1 MAEPGKRK
9 SVRSKGPGVNLDTL
23 GLEMGNRPPQA
34 LDVEEA
40 VLGALLIEP
49 NCIDEAMDELTSSCF
64 YSDKHKMVFNAM
76 RSLTNEHVALDILS
90 VTQKLKSEGN
100 LEAVGGTVA
109 LAQLSQKIGAA
120 AHIEYYIRI
129 LKQKCIQR
137 ELITA
142 SYEILKTSYDESV
155 NVDDL
160 IDQAQ
165 TKVFAAI
172 QNNVKRDVQEIGKVV
187 NEALEDIQRLQKSSG
202 LSGVPSGFPSLDKI
216 TQGWQASDLIIL
228 AARPSVGKTAFVL
241 NLARNAAVDFNMPVA
256 FFSLEMP
263 SIQLAQ
269 RKMVSE
275 TRLNAAKVW
284 AGEPI
289 RVWEW
294 EQLDILLK
302 RLVKAPMYIDDTP
315 SLPVME
321 FRSKVKKLVKQK
333 GVRLIVVD
341 YLQLMQGPSELRGMR
356 EQEVAAISRTLKAT
370 AKEMNVP
377 IIALSQLSRQSEN
390 RQGSNRRPQ
399 LSDLRESGSIE
410 QDADMVVFIHRYDYQ
425 GLSDNPD
432 DVGRTQ
438 IIIAKH
444 RNGAIADI
452 DMKFRADEVRFVDES
467 ESLVS
472 QADMQPVG
480 SAMNDDALP
489 PAGRSSPRPPC
500 QRTDTE
506 KRPVSRSAHRRE
518 THSLSARE
526 RNLHSRCIINGVPSI
541 LTWEPEP

>member
-1 MAEPGKRK
+1 MAEEGKRRT
-9 SVRSKGPGVNLDTL
+9 SVRTKNPSVNLDTL

-49 NCIDEAMDELTSSCF
+49 NCVDEAMDELSPSCF
-64 YSDKHKMVFNAM
+64 YSERHRMIFEAM
-76 RSLTNEHVALDILS
+76 SSLNNEHVALDLLS
-90 VTQKLKSEGN
+90 VSQKLKSQGN
-100 LEAVGGTVA
+100 LEAIGGTIV

-142 SYEILKTSYDESV
+142 SYDILKTSYDESV

-160 IDQAQ
+160 IDTAQ
-165 TKVFAAI
+165 TKLFAAI
-172 QNNVKRDVQEIGKVV
+172 QNNVKKDVQEIGKVI
-187 NEALEDIQRLQKSSG
+187 NEAMADIQRLQDSSG

-216 TQGWQASDLIIL
+216 TLGWQASDLIIL

-241 NLARNAAVDFNMPVA
+241 NIARNAAVDFNMPVA

-263 SIQLAQ
+263 AIQLAK
-269 RKMVSE
+269 RMMVSE
-275 TRLNAAKVW
+275 TRMSADKVK
-284 AGEPI
+284 GGVKLEPH
-289 RVWEW
+289 EW
-294 EQLDILLK
+294 VQLEEQIK
-302 RLVKAPMYIDDTP
+302 RLAKAPLYIDDTP

-341 YLQLMQGPSELRGMR
+341 YLQLMQGPAELRGMR

-410 QDADMVVFIHRYDYQ
+410 QDADMVIFIHRYDYQ

-432 DVGRTQ
+432 DIGRTQ
-438 IIIAKH
+438 IILAKH

-452 DMKFRADEVRFVDES
+452 DMRFRADEVRFVDEQ
-467 ESLVS
+467 ESLVN
-472 QADMQPVG
+472 QADSMSYA
-480 SAMNDDALP
+480 SAMNDEP
-489 PAGRSSPRPPC
+489 PFDMPVMSSSEFGPNA
-500 QRTDTE
+500 E
-506 KRPVSRSAHRRE
+506 F
-518 THSLSARE
+518 
-526 RNLHSRCIINGVPSI
+526 
-541 LTWEPEP
+541 

>member
-1 MAEPGKRK
+1 MAEEGKKR
-9 SVRSKGPGVNLDTL
+9 SVRRKNQDVNLDTL

-40 VLGALLIEP
+40 VLGALLSEP
-49 NCIDEAMDELTSSCF
+49 NCIDEAMDELSSNCF
-64 YSDKHKMVFNAM
+64 YSERHRMIFEAM
-76 RSLTNEHVALDILS
+76 RTLTNEHVALDLLS
-90 VTQKLKSEGN
+90 VSQKLKSLGN

-109 LAQLSQKIGAA
+109 LVQLSQKVGAA

-142 SYEILKTSYDESV
+142 SYEILKSSYDESV

-172 QNNVKRDVQEIGKVV
+172 QNNVKKDVQEIGKVI
-187 NEALEDIQRLQKSSG
+187 NDALDDIQKLQNSSG
-202 LSGVPSGFPSLDKI
+202 LSGVPSGFASLDRI

-263 SIQLAQ
+263 SIQLAK
-269 RKMVSE
+269 RMMVSE
-275 TRLNAAKVW
+275 TKLSGDKFRG
-284 AGEPI
+284 GEKI
-289 RVWEW
+289 ADWEW
-294 EQLDILLK
+294 KQLDIQLK
-302 RLVKAPMYIDDTP
+302 RLVKAPIYIDDTP

-410 QDADMVVFIHRYDYQ
+410 QDADMVIFIHRYDYQ
-425 GLSDNPD
+425 GLSDNPE

-444 RNGAIADI
+444 RNGAIADV
-452 DMKFRADEVRFVDES
+452 DMMFRADEVRFVDLS
-467 ESLVS
+467 DSLVN
-472 QADMQPVG
+472 QADSMGVE
-480 SAMNDDALP
+480 SAMNNDSYQYQPGLSTSGEDFAGSDDFNSNFA
-489 PAGRSSPRPPC
+489 
-500 QRTDTE
+500 
-506 KRPVSRSAHRRE
+506 
-518 THSLSARE
+518 
-526 RNLHSRCIINGVPSI
+526 
-541 LTWEPEP
+541 

>member
-1 MAEPGKRK
+1 MAEEGKRRA
-9 SVRSKGPGVNLDTL
+9 SVRKKNPSVNLDTL

-49 NCIDEAMDELTSSCF
+49 NCVDEAMDELTPSCF
-64 YSDKHKMVFNAM
+64 YSERHRMIFEAM
-76 RSLTNEHVALDILS
+76 SSLNNEHIALDLLS
-90 VTQKLKSEGN
+90 VSQKLKTQGN
-100 LEAVGGTVA
+100 LEAVGGTIT

-142 SYEILKTSYDESV
+142 SYDILKTSYDESV
-155 NVDDL
+155 NVDDT
-160 IDQAQ
+160 AQ
-165 TKVFAAI
+165 TKLFAAI
-172 QNNVKRDVQEIGKVV
+172 QNNVKKDVQEIGKVI
-187 NEALEDIQRLQKSSG
+187 NEALEDLQKRQDSDG
-202 LSGVPSGFPSLDKI
+202 LSGVPSGFPSIDKI
-216 TQGWQASDLIIL
+216 TLGWQASDLIIL
-228 AARPSVGKTAFVL
+228 AARPSVGKTAFVV
-241 NLARNAAVDFNMPVA
+241 NVARNAAVDFNMPVA
-256 FFSLEMP
+256 IFSLEMP
-263 SIQLAQ
+263 AKQLAN
-269 RKMVSE
+269 RMMVSE
-275 TRLNAAKVW
+275 TKLSADKIKGGVKLQD
-284 AGEPI
+284 
-289 RVWEW
+289 WEW
-294 EQLDILLK
+294 QQLDIQLR
-302 RLVKAPMYIDDTP
+302 RLAKAPIYIDDTP

-410 QDADMVVFIHRYDYQ
+410 QDADMVIFIHRYDYQ

-444 RNGAIADI
+444 RNGSIADI
-452 DMKFRADEVRFVDES
+452 DMRFRADEVRFVDEQ
-467 ESLVS
+467 ESLVN
-472 QADMQPVG
+472 QADSMPVA
-480 SAMNDDALP
+480 SAMNDDVP
-489 PAGRSSPRPPC
+489 FGPAPMSQMPMNDFG
-500 QRTDTE
+500 TNDE
-506 KRPVSRSAHRRE
+506 FM
-518 THSLSARE
+518 
-526 RNLHSRCIINGVPSI
+526 
-541 LTWEPEP
+541 

>member
-1 MAEPGKRK
+1 MAEERKK
-9 SVRSKGPGVNLDTL
+9 SVRKKNPAVNLDTL
-23 GLEMGNRPPQA
+23 GLEMGNKPPQA

-40 VLGALLIEP
+40 VLGAMLIEP
-49 NCIDEAMDELTSSCF
+49 NCIDEAMDELTSNCF
-64 YSDKHKMVFNAM
+64 YSEKHRMIFEAM
-76 RSLTNEHVALDILS
+76 RSLANEHVALDLLS
-90 VTQKLKSEGN
+90 VSQKLKSTGN
-100 LEAVGGTVA
+100 LETIGGTVA
-109 LAQLSQKIGAA
+109 LVQLSQKIGAA

-142 SYEILKTSYDESV
+142 SYEILKSSYDESV

-165 TKVFAAI
+165 TKVFAAV
-172 QNNVKRDVQEIGKVV
+172 QNNVKKDVQEIGKVI
-187 NEALEDIQRLQKSSG
+187 NDALDDIQKLQGSSG
-202 LSGVPSGFPSLDKI
+202 LSGVPSGFASLDGI

-263 SIQLAQ
+263 SIQLAK
-269 RKMVSE
+269 RMMVSE
-275 TRLNAAKVW
+275 TRLSGDKFRG
-284 AGEPI
+284 GEKI
-289 RVWEW
+289 EDWEW
-294 EQLDILLK
+294 KQLDIQLK
-302 RLVKAPMYIDDTP
+302 RLVKAPIYIDDTP

-341 YLQLMQGPSELRGMR
+341 YLQLMQGSSELRGMR

-399 LSDLRESGSIE
+399 LSDLREPGSIE
-410 QDADMVVFIHRYDYQ
+410 QDANMVIFIHRYDYQ

-432 DVGRTQ
+432 DIGRTQ

-444 RNGAIADI
+444 RNGAIADV
-452 DMKFRADEVRFVDES
+452 DMRFRADEVRFVDEQ
-467 ESLVS
+467 ESLVN
-472 QADMQPVG
+472 QADMMSVA
-480 SAMNDDALP
+480 SAMNDDYPGPMP
-489 PAGRSSPRPPC
+489 PSDFGMPDEFA
-500 QRTDTE
+500 
-506 KRPVSRSAHRRE
+506 
-518 THSLSARE
+518 
-526 RNLHSRCIINGVPSI
+526 
-541 LTWEPEP
+541 